1 MKLKML
7 ESMAGRDFSI
17 SVGEVTDRFSDKE
30 AARFIKAGLAEKAPV
45 EPVKKPDTK
54 KEWDDERAMLLE
66 ENARLIS
73 ENEAAKSRENEMV
86 EQIEALAAFKAAVV
100 AALGEKPV
108 VQEPTN
114 AVALPETRG

>member
-7 ESMAGRDFSI
+7 ESMAGRDFSL

-30 AARFIKAGLAEKAPV
+30 AARFIKVGLAERAPV

-54 KEWDDERAMLLE
+54 KEWDDERAKLLE

-73 ENEAAKSRENEMV
+73 ENEAAKSREAELAG
-86 EQIEALAAFKAAVV
+86 QIEALAAFKATVV
-100 AALGEKPV
+100 TALGENPG
-108 VQEPTN
+108 VQETTD
-114 AVALPETRG
+114 AVTLPETRG

>member
-7 ESMAGRDFSI
+7 ESMAGRDFSL

-54 KEWDDERAMLLE
+54 KEWDNEREALLE

-73 ENEAAKSRENEMV
+73 ENEAAKTREAELV
-86 EQIEALAAFKAAVV
+86 VQIEALSAFKTAVV
-100 AALGEKPV
+100 AALGENP
-108 VQEPTN
+108 VQETTD
-114 AVALPETRG
+114 AVALPEMRG